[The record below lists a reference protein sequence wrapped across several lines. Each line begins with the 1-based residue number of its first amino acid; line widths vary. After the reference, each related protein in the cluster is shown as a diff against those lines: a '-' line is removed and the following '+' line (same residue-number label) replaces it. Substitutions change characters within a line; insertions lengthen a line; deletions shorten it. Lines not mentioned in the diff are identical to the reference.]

1 MSDDVL
7 KFTVRARRSKSGH
20 QYRAKKMD
28 LRHLR
33 DGRTAEGGQM
43 AHSGRPELALQ
54 VVRPAQDRLMI
65 GGTSHAQRFVRSVS
79 YLWRFCDH
87 LEASDPSVGKIDDV
101 RMIPGAIW
109 HTFTD
114 HLAEDENVVS
124 NQTTIYTCCAEM
136 VIRACSALG
145 VAISLP
151 SNASDRQPSSKRRT
165 VEIPYTATQTREIVC
180 AFRAERVRIQERIQ
194 LAHRLADC
202 MTDRLADR
210 SAVDLMTV
218 ILSEGKLSRRENGSL
233 LTPEHI
239 LHFVKTQLLSS
250 LPDWTGFQDR
260 YGFEP
265 RLIGLAPDAM
275 SLKLRDDQAT
285 CVRKRRG
292 EGTGLGALYRW
303 FLPTLFDL
311 VPFICELVHLTAGNL
326 QTILDIDRNNWYR
339 GHPDTEAVIVASRK
353 ARARGALVSWDSET
367 DADDTIYSIVKSA
380 IEATAPLH
388 GIVLARLN
396 ELRKAPRTP
405 DRAAEIDRLL
415 PLRNRVWISLSTR
428 AIGPI
433 GIEQRDFHR
442 IANEILR
449 RHDVKENG
457 QPLAWSARRV
467 RDGAAEEEAGAKRVS
482 PAKVQRKL
490 QQASPRMGVAYLE
503 QPRMAGHGTKLIVQ
517 RVSELM
523 DDRKKRASF
532 WPDRASSDSRTTA
545 DRRTTILVMP
555 NGRQWASQMLP
566 EASNKSVLEGRA

>member
-54 VVRPAQDRLMI
+54 VVRPAQDRLVI

-79 YLWRFCDH
+79 YLWRFCDQ

-114 HLAEDENVVS
+114 HLAEDEQVVS

-151 SNASDRQPSSKRRT
+151 SNASDHQPSSKRRT

-180 AFRAERVRIQERIQ
+180 AFRAERVRTQERIQ
-194 LAHRLADC
+194 LANRV
-202 MTDRLADR
+202 ADR
-210 SAVDLMTV
+210 VPDESTVDLMTV
-218 ILSEGKLSRRENGSL
+218 ISEGKLSGREHGSL
-233 LTPEHI
+233 LTRENI

-250 LPDWTGFQDR
+250 LPDRMSFQNR
-260 YGFEP
+260 YGFQP
-265 RLIGLAPDAM
+265 RLIGLAPNAM
-275 SLKLRDDQAT
+275 SLKLREDLAT
-285 CVRKRRG
+285 CVQRRRG
-292 EGTGLGALYRW
+292 EGMGLSALYRW
-303 FLPTLFDL
+303 FVPTLFDL
-311 VPFICELVHLTAGNL
+311 IPFICELVHLTAGNL
-326 QTILDIDRNNWYR
+326 QTILDIDRNDWYR
-339 GHPDTEAVIVASRK
+339 GHPNTEAVIVASRK
-353 ARARGALVSWDSET
+353 ARARGALISWDSET

-388 GIVLARLN
+388 GIALARLN

-433 GIEQRDFHR
+433 GIEQKDFHR

-467 RDGAAEEEAGAKRVS
+467 RDGSAEEEAGAKRLS

-490 QQASPRMGVAYLE
+490 QQASPRMAVAYLE
-503 QPRMAGHGTKLIVQ
+503 QPRVAGRGTKLIVQ

-532 WPDRASSDSRTTA
+532 WPKRASSSSNATA

-555 NGRQWASQMLP
+555 NGRQWASRALP
-566 EASNKSVLEGRA
+566 EAANQLVLEERL